1 MKKVLQRCAQALGT
15 QMAYYQADGKLLAVS
30 AVDLAAPKRIA
41 LAEDALLAEGE
52 WTTYDGGG
60 LLALGPAQGRGG
72 YLWLENVGCL
82 NSANAALLAALIP
95 MARTG
100 GGNERPDVEGLYRDI
115 FFGRLQPVEVVE
127 LCKVLHIDPQ
137 AERCVALCC
146 VADQTLASAKR
157 ILSSIFPKGKQ
168 DQLLE
173 LDAQTLA
180 LVHTFRQDSKDELVE
195 ALLATADTLQAEL
208 DIRPALSLSGNCGQV
223 TELEQA
229 LRQARQ
235 AMEVGTRID
244 PGQALHVYEGL
255 ALELYLYQVPQAV
268 SLDFLQRVAPQGC
281 GKSLDEEMR
290 QTIQKFFQNNL
301 NVSETA
307 RQMYLHRNTL
317 VYRLDK
323 LQKLTGLDLRRFDD
337 AVTFKIMMTL
347 GSFLN

>member
-127 LCKVLHIDPQ
+127 LCKVCLLYTS
-137 AERCVALCC
+137 RCV
-146 VADQTLASAKR
+146 
-157 ILSSIFPKGKQ
+157 
-168 DQLLE
+168 
-173 LDAQTLA
+173 
-180 LVHTFRQDSKDELVE
+180 
-195 ALLATADTLQAEL
+195 
-208 DIRPALSLSGNCGQV
+208 
-223 TELEQA
+223 
-229 LRQARQ
+229 
-235 AMEVGTRID
+235 
-244 PGQALHVYEGL
+244 
-255 ALELYLYQVPQAV
+255 
-268 SLDFLQRVAPQGC
+268 
-281 GKSLDEEMR
+281 
-290 QTIQKFFQNNL
+290 
-301 NVSETA
+301 
-307 RQMYLHRNTL
+307 
-317 VYRLDK
+317 
-323 LQKLTGLDLRRFDD
+323 
-337 AVTFKIMMTL
+337 
-347 GSFLN
+347 